1 MTAPRKVEPGRFYMI
16 TRRCLM
22 RLFLLRPDDET
33 NNAFTYCLAEAALL
47 LGIDVL
53 NACAMSNH
61 YHAVIYDR
69 DGCFPDFMHRF
80 HAMLARSQ
88 NALRGRFEN
97 LWSVEEP
104 CVVELV
110 NREDVVRALVY
121 VATNPVSDHLVE
133 KVHHWPG
140 MNGYTALVNGRQ
152 LSATRPRHFF
162 RPDGPMPHEVTLE
175 LVIPRELGPRE
186 EIVREIRE
194 RVEAVEKRHGEE
206 RRATGRR
213 VLGRRRILDQSW
225 RASPS
230 TFDPRRTLRPR
241 VAAKNKWARI
251 AALQRNQEFIH
262 EYRVSRKLWLAG
274 FPTTFPSGT
283 YWLRRFAGVQ
293 TAPPSDVRDRPAIP
307 TWD

>member
-33 NNAFTYCLAEAALL
+33 NNAFTYCLAEAAVL
-47 LGIDVL
+47 LGIDIL
-53 NACAMSNH
+53 NVCAMSNH

-88 NALRGRFEN
+88 NALRGRWEN

-110 NREDVVRALVY
+110 NREDVVRAMVY
-121 VATNPVSDHLVE
+121 VATNPVNDDLVE

-140 MNGYTALVNGRQ
+140 VNGYTALVNGRHV
-152 LSATRPRHFF
+152 SATRPRHFF
-162 RPDGPMPHEVTLE
+162 RPDGPMPDAVTLE
-175 LVIPRELGPRE
+175 LVIPPELGPRE
-186 EIVREIRE
+186 EIVREVRE
-194 RVEAVEKRHGEE
+194 RVEAVEKVHGEE
-206 RRATGRR
+206 RRTTGRR
-213 VLGRRRILDQSW
+213 ILGRRRILEQSW
-225 RASPS
+225 RSSPS

-293 TAPPSDVRDRPAIP
+293 TAPPSGKQDRPAIP
-307 TWD
+307 IWD

>member
-1 MTAPRKVEPGRFYMI
+1 MTAPRRVEPSRFYMI

-22 RLFLLRPDDET
+22 RLFLLRPDDDT
-33 NNAFTYCLAEAALL
+33 NNAFIYCLAEAALYF
-47 LGIDVL
+47 GIDIL

-61 YHAVIYDR
+61 YHSVIYDR
-69 DGCFPDFMHRF
+69 DGRFPEFMHRF
-80 HAMLARSQ
+80 HTMLARSQ
-88 NALRGRFEN
+88 NALRGRWEN

-110 NREDVVRALVY
+110 NREDVVRAMVY
-121 VATNPVSDHLVE
+121 VAANPVNDHLVE

-140 MNGYTALVNGRQ
+140 VNGYSALVNGKQ

-162 RPDGPMPHEVTLE
+162 RENGPMPAEVTLE
-175 LVIPRELGPRE
+175 LVIPEELGPRE
-186 EIVREIRE
+186 AIVREVRE
-194 RVEAVEKRHGEE
+194 GVAAAETRRAEE
-206 RRATGRR
+206 RRATGQR
-213 VLGRRRILDQSW
+213 VVGRRRILDQSW
-225 RASPS
+225 RSSPT

-262 EYRVSRKLWLAG
+262 DYRLSRKLWLAG

-293 TAPPSDVRDRPAIP
+293 TAPASDVRAGPTIP
-307 TWD
+307 IWD